1 MYFKDFDKI
10 FYDFNINGESKLEV
24 ITDITRNVRF
34 RKEIL
39 ANITIYDEY
48 DIMDGETPEIIAEKV
63 YGNPNY
69 HWIIMLVNER
79 YDYLTEFPLPIYQ
92 LEKFIKD
99 KYGDANVYATH
110 HYINENGFVVDSS
123 YSGAISVSNY
133 EYEDRINESK
143 RRIKL
148 VSKDIID
155 TILKNFKEL

>member
-1 MYFKDFDKI
+1 MYFKDFNKI
-10 FYDFNINGESKLEV
+10 YYEFDINGQRELEV

-34 RKEIL
+34 RKDIL

-48 DIMDGETPEIIAEKV
+48 DIMDGETPEIIAEKA

-79 YDYLTEFPLPIYQ
+79 YDYLTDFPLPIYQ

-99 KYGDANVYATH
+99 KYGDGNVYATH
-110 HYINENGFVVDSS
+110 HYVNDKGFVVDSS
-123 YSGAISVSNY
+123 YPGAVPVSNY